1 MMTMIGQRTA
11 WESRSFQA
19 LVDHLASFGEPLRH
33 KLATL
38 YGAPDASAKAIA
50 ARWTLDPEAV
60 REVVAQ
66 KVRSAQ
72 LHTLLEDLVLDHDL
86 PLRVE
91 WSERKHLQQL
101 VDLGL
106 LRPLASRGRGIPRTV
121 SMPGALAAILSPTV
135 TGMRPSLPIIMG
147 RMERDEV
154 AAIAK
159 QHGVEEGPLLVMMY
173 ELRDHFEEPD
183 TLEGILDMLPE
194 PEWLG
199 GALMAIELG
208 GMCYWQEIFGT
219 GVEQPEENIVPLMR
233 DFERRQEQDI
243 ALTLAELGLI
253 FRLEG
258 DPSGYPM
265 LAIPEELWHALWT
278 LGRGWLMEW
287 VTHTIDALV
296 DNGARKLRSVA
307 ASEPLQHRLKWLLCE
322 ARLERFAYPVSE
334 VLSEQLSQKAGV
346 SAEDCAAWI
355 EQATSLELLAVTETA
370 KADDRLEPELWLEPA
385 DEHLEVLE
393 LGRAP
398 FARHALRAWCMGGFG
413 EKSDRHAAPAIGLD
427 DAWRQQVLELELGPY
442 DALLP
447 AWVHGEGM
455 EPQMTG
461 TGYLRNLSTS
471 TPELLMLEL
480 GLVNSYIWSTKV
492 LWLDLLSLLEDG
504 RWYPLGLLQELLQ
517 LVAALTLFNHLAH
530 ILEHP
535 AFSHYLPV
543 QRASFLS
550 DPMHVTSF
558 DDWAAE
564 VVEDVMVPLGVA
576 AIEDGLVMLSTRDLR
591 VESPTGMPDELRVES
606 LRELIGDDEFEFV
619 IPESNGP
626 KLSIAAVHE
635 PREDGSLPLDSPLP
649 KLFEWLEGKRIVRY
663 EDGRLILD

>member
-1 MMTMIGQRTA
+1 MTMIGQRTA

-19 LVDHLASFGEPLRH
+19 LVDHVASFGEPLRR

-60 REVVAQ
+60 REVVSQ

-101 VDLGL
+101 VDIGL
-106 LRPLASRGRGIPRTV
+106 LRPLASRGRGMPRTV
-121 SMPGALAAILSPTV
+121 TMPGALAAILSPTV
-135 TGMRPSLPIIMG
+135 TGMRPSLPIILG
-147 RMERDEV
+147 RMEREEV
-154 AAIAK
+154 SAIVGR
-159 QHGVEEGPLLVMMY
+159 HGIEEGPLLVMMY

-183 TLEGILDMLPE
+183 TLERVLDMLPE

-307 ASEPLQHRLKWLLCE
+307 ATEPLQHRLKWLLCE
-322 ARLERFAYPVSE
+322 ALVDPFRYPPSEELLEQF
-334 VLSEQLSQKAGV
+334 SQKSGIPTEV
-346 SAEDCAAWI
+346 CAAAI
-355 EQATSLELLAVTETA
+355 EDAMSLELLGITENTEA
-370 KADDRLEPELWLEPA
+370 EDRSEPELWLEPEE
-385 DEHLEVLE
+385 DENLEPLE
-393 LGRAP
+393 LGRAA
-398 FARHALRAWCMGGFG
+398 FARHVLRAWTMGAFG
-413 EKSDRHAAPAIGLD
+413 ERSDRHAAQAIGLD
-427 DAWRQQVLELELGPY
+427 EAWRQQVLELELTPY

-447 AWVHGEGM
+447 AWVQGEGL

-504 RWYPLGLLQELLQ
+504 RWYPLGLLQELFQ

-550 DPMHVTSF
+550 DPMHVTAF
-558 DDWAAE
+558 DDWAEEIVTE
-564 VVEDVMVPLGVA
+564 VLAPLGVA
-576 AIEDGLVMLSTRDLR
+576 ALEDGLVMLSTRDLR
-591 VESPTGMPDELRVES
+591 IESPAGMPDELRLES
-606 LRELIGDDEFEFV
+606 LRELVGDENFEFA

-626 KLSIAAVHE
+626 KLAIAAVHE
-635 PREDGSLPLDSPLP
+635 PEEDGSLSIDSPLP
-649 KLFEWLEGKRIVRY
+649 QLFDWLEGKRIVRY